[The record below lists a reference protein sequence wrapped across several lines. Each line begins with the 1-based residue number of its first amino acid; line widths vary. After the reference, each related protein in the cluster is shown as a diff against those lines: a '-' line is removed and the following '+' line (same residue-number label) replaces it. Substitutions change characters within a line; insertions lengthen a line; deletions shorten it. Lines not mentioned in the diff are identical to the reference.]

1 MDFITKKELE
11 NKNIV
16 SEFTIDN
23 NTLIIPE
30 NYEYKSTFDV
40 GDIVTDKNNINKL
53 GIVSFSDDDEVTVNW
68 DDNNESTENL
78 SNLIIIP
85 PTVGLR
91 LLKNKNIIDLWE
103 SLSNGKNDSFDLK
116 CIYLDDKIIN
126 EVPFIKFI
134 KNTNALVDK
143 KFKRSF
149 TLYKKFGNLKNFS
162 KEMEMDSTLLS
173 NRLNNKT
180 PWTQDEM
187 TKAIDKLSIPDNEI
201 RIYFFYQKGS
211 NKLN

>member
-68 DDNNESTENL
+68 DDNNESTESV
-78 SNLIIIP
+78 SNLIIVP
-85 PTVGLR
+85 PTIGLK
-91 LLKNKNIIDLWE
+91 LLKNKNIIKLWE

-149 TLYKKFGNLKNFS
+149 TLYKKFGNLKIFRTNIY
-162 KEMEMDSTLLS
+162 TI
-173 NRLNNKT
+173 N
-180 PWTQDEM
+180 
-187 TKAIDKLSIPDNEI
+187 DNEI
-201 RIYFFYQKGS
+201 KLDKNRYVYYLVEDNIVYYLGMDFKENDLNIYLF
-211 NKLN
+211 NR

>member
-53 GIVSFSDDDEVTVNW
+53 GIVSFGEEDEVTVNW
-68 DDNNESTENL
+68 DDNNESTESV
-78 SNLIIIP
+78 SNLIIVP
-85 PTVGLR
+85 PTIGLK
-91 LLKNKNIIDLWE
+91 LLKNKNIIKLWE

-149 TLYKKFGNLKNFS
+149 TLYKKFGNLKIFRTNIY
-162 KEMEMDSTLLS
+162 TIS
-173 NRLNNKT
+173 N
-180 PWTQDEM
+180 
-187 TKAIDKLSIPDNEI
+187 NEI
-201 RIYFFYQKGS
+201 KLDKNRYVYYLVEDNIVYYLGMDFKENDLNIYLF
-211 NKLN
+211 NR

>member
-149 TLYKKFGNLKNFS
+149 TLYKKFGNLKIFRTNIY
-162 KEMEMDSTLLS
+162 TI
-173 NRLNNKT
+173 N
-180 PWTQDEM
+180 
-187 TKAIDKLSIPDNEI
+187 DNEI
-201 RIYFFYQKGS
+201 KLDKNRYVYYLVEENVVYYLGMDFKENDLNIYLF
-211 NKLN
+211 NR

>member
-40 GDIVTDKNNINKL
+40 GDIVTDKNNTNKL
-53 GIVSFSDDDEVTVNW
+53 GIVSFTDEDEISVNW

-78 SNLIIIP
+78 SNLIIVP
-85 PTVGLR
+85 PTIGLK
-91 LLKNKNIIDLWE
+91 LLKNKSIIKLWE

-116 CIYLDDKIIN
+116 CIYLDHKIIN

-149 TLYKKFGNLKNFS
+149 TLYKKFGNLKIFRTNIY
-162 KEMEMDSTLLS
+162 TIS
-173 NRLNNKT
+173 N
-180 PWTQDEM
+180 
-187 TKAIDKLSIPDNEI
+187 NEI
-201 RIYFFYQKGS
+201 KLDKNRYVYYLVEDNIVYYLGMDFKENDLNIYLF
-211 NKLN
+211 NR

>member
-40 GDIVTDKNNINKL
+40 GDIVIDKHNTNKL
-53 GIVSFSDDDEVTVNW
+53 GIVSFSEEDEVTVNW
-68 DDNNESTENL
+68 DDNNESTESV
-78 SNLIIIP
+78 SNLIIVP
-85 PTVGLR
+85 PTIGLK
-91 LLKNKNIIDLWE
+91 LLKNKNIIKLWE

-149 TLYKKFGNLKNFS
+149 TLYKKFGNLKIFRTNIY
-162 KEMEMDSTLLS
+162 TIS
-173 NRLNNKT
+173 N
-180 PWTQDEM
+180 
-187 TKAIDKLSIPDNEI
+187 NEI
-201 RIYFFYQKGS
+201 KLDKNRYVYYLVEDNIVYYLGMDFKENDLNIYLF
-211 NKLN
+211 NR

>member
-53 GIVSFSDDDEVTVNW
+53 GIVSFSDDDEVTVKW

-149 TLYKKFGNLKNFS
+149 TLYKKFGNLKIFRTNIY
-162 KEMEMDSTLLS
+162 TIS
-173 NRLNNKT
+173 N
-180 PWTQDEM
+180 
-187 TKAIDKLSIPDNEI
+187 NEI
-201 RIYFFYQKGS
+201 KLDKNRYVYYLVEDNIVYYLGMDFKENDLNIYLF
-211 NKLN
+211 NR

>member
-40 GDIVTDKNNINKL
+40 GDIVTDKNNTNKL
-53 GIVSFSDDDEVTVNW
+53 GIVSFTDEDEISVNW

-78 SNLIIIP
+78 SNLIIVP

-91 LLKNKNIIDLWE
+91 LLKNKNIIKLWE

-149 TLYKKFGNLKNFS
+149 TLYKKFGNLKIFRTNIY
-162 KEMEMDSTLLS
+162 TIS
-173 NRLNNKT
+173 N
-180 PWTQDEM
+180 
-187 TKAIDKLSIPDNEI
+187 NEI
-201 RIYFFYQKGS
+201 KLDKNRYVYYLVEDNIVYYLGMDFKENDLNIYIF
-211 NKLN
+211 NR

>member
-78 SNLIIIP
+78 SNLIIVP

-91 LLKNKNIIDLWE
+91 LLKNKNIIKLWE

-149 TLYKKFGNLKNFS
+149 TLYKKFGNLKIFRTNIY
-162 KEMEMDSTLLS
+162 TIS
-173 NRLNNKT
+173 N
-180 PWTQDEM
+180 
-187 TKAIDKLSIPDNEI
+187 NEI
-201 RIYFFYQKGS
+201 KLDKNRYVYYLVEDNIVYYLGMDFKENDLNIYIF
-211 NKLN
+211 NR

>member
-149 TLYKKFGNLKNFS
+149 TLYKKFGNLKIFRTNIY
-162 KEMEMDSTLLS
+162 TI
-173 NRLNNKT
+173 N
-180 PWTQDEM
+180 
-187 TKAIDKLSIPDNEI
+187 DNEI
-201 RIYFFYQKGS
+201 KLDKNRYVYYLVEDNIVYYLGMDFKENDLNIYLF
-211 NKLN
+211 NR